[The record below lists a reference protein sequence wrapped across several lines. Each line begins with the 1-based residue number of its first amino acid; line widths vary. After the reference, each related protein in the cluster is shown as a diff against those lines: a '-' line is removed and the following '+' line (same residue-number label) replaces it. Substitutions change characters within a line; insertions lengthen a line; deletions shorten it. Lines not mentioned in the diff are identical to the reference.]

1 MFEKKIKVSKCV
13 CHNFIKQE
21 AERAG
26 FTVVELNIATNLG
39 CGESLGPVHWLKTRW
54 HDLIHE
60 VLIEMMK
67 NAPDLGNVSP
77 EEARKALIEATG
89 DVEEAVKKCTEER
102 KKKVEQTVS
111 VFPSFLHQSVHP
123 FFHPHRQP
131 VHLYVYVHLSSDHS
145 LTMSIFC

>member
-1 MFEKKIKVSKCV
+1 MSKCV

-67 NAPDLGNVSP
+67 NAPDLGNISP

-89 DVEEAVKKCTEER
+89 DVEGSSKEVHRREEKEGR
-102 KKKVEQTVS
+102 AN
-111 VFPSFLHQSVHP
+111 
-123 FFHPHRQP
+123 
-131 VHLYVYVHLSSDHS
+131 
-145 LTMSIFC
+145 C

>member
-1 MFEKKIKVSKCV
+1 MFEKKIQVSKCV

-67 NAPDLGNVSP
+67 NAPDLGNISP

-111 VFPSFLHQSVHP
+111 VFPSSIC
-123 FFHPHRQP
+123 
-131 VHLYVYVHLSSDHS
+131 S
-145 LTMSIFC
+145 SIFPSAQTTCPPIRICTSVQ